1 MPMETN
7 TSMNIRPIQRPTSSQ
22 GSESVN
28 RRGDGGASSSAFS
41 PRTNVSIKNAVSD
54 MAGILSKIS
63 TMQEEGMEEM
73 PKDLQKLV
81 QNIMR
86 QAFSMEETL
95 SQGIG
100 STLESQRFSMEQM
113 NTLARILNQM
123 GSYVE
128 NGGSL
133 DIGSDL
139 QAFFSNLKSYL
150 TGKEGNSIEPVLLN
164 KMSFELLDTKS
175 LQDLPQVLQMLL
187 SQMQMS
193 AGTQLQQ
200 QGNDESLAF
209 MKQLMR
215 FFMPQSNTASEGG
228 QAAQSQGMPS
238 SQASQSQGMPSSQAT
253 QSQGMPS
260 GQATQSQG
268 MPSSQAAQPQGMPS
282 GQAAQSQG
290 MPSSQAFQPQGMQEG
305 QAPQS
310 QGMQE
315 GYMPQQSGKA
325 QFQESMTMAQQ
336 AKQQMLQTP
345 MQNTPQVMDTM
356 KSLAQLLLKDAQM
369 TEQDTALLQNFVN
382 GKEAVL
388 GEKQAKQLQS
398 LLKLCQL
405 NIPASVQQMAV
416 QQNLPD
422 MPRLW
427 AFMQLCD
434 LAFARKMTGKQLKK
448 ASKSVSEFAYGMR
461 QSMAGQGTAS
471 LPVQGQKSLN
481 FMMPLY
487 LGENE
492 KSYPSYIH
500 VYDED
505 TQDPYT
511 GEQKRE
517 TWLRLCV
524 LTDYVGAVELTCR
537 VYDGAQLDMR
547 VFFSADEAA
556 KEFREY
562 VPELEESMKDT
573 GLFLAN
579 LRVGA
584 SGERRF
590 L

>member
-139 QAFFSNLKSYL
+139 QALFSNLKSYL

-215 FFMPQSNTASEGG
+215 FFMPQPSTASEGG
-228 QAAQSQGMPS
+228 
-238 SQASQSQGMPSSQAT
+238 QAT

-260 GQATQSQG
+260 GQAAQPQG
-268 MPSSQAAQPQGMPS
+268 MPSSQAT
-282 GQAAQSQG
+282 
-290 MPSSQAFQPQGMQEG
+290 QPQGMQEG

-434 LAFARKMTGKQLKK
+434 LAFARKMTGRQLKK

-471 LPVQGQKSLN
+471 PPVQGQKSLN

>member
-139 QAFFSNLKSYL
+139 QALFSNLKSYL

-215 FFMPQSNTASEGG
+215 FFMPQPSTASEGG
-228 QAAQSQGMPS
+228 QA
-238 SQASQSQGMPSSQAT
+238 T
-253 QSQGMPS
+253 QS
-260 GQATQSQG
+260 
-268 MPSSQAAQPQGMPS
+268 QGMPS

-290 MPSSQAFQPQGMQEG
+290 MPSSQATQPQGMQEG

-434 LAFARKMTGKQLKK
+434 LAFARKMTGRQLKK

-471 LPVQGQKSLN
+471 PPVQGQKSLN

>member
-139 QAFFSNLKSYL
+139 QALFSNLKSYL

-215 FFMPQSNTASEGG
+215 FFMPQPSTASEGG
-228 QAAQSQGMPS
+228 
-238 SQASQSQGMPSSQAT
+238 QAT

-260 GQATQSQG
+260 GQA
-268 MPSSQAAQPQGMPS
+268 
-282 GQAAQSQG
+282 AQS
-290 MPSSQAFQPQGMQEG
+290 QGMQEG